1 MNTMNSFK
9 KIFTTTMLTSSLI
22 VFAHDESQKQEAQK
36 RKREQEYA
44 LQAQQSQ
51 KSAAI
56 WAGVIGAVAGSAIGY
71 WIGSSGSDTE
81 TKEQPRVVERIEIP
95 QQESLSP
102 RARHIQ
108 SQLDAL
114 AQYGQSFNVC
124 DDYRAGIATT
134 DEQNIIINLHKL
146 GIRLDQIDAHFYNKL
161 AQDNKVLSDAGYAI
175 WWYGLKNLEYQKE
188 LYLANSHK
196 IIAYFNR
203 HQDFI
208 RGCQT
213 INFYDTLPLHA
224 YDLVDWAKDKHV
236 GQQYPLIAFKNKV
249 EADKQQLAKLLQR
262 YSGNS
267 ITDRARTTQ
276 RFMNQVLEVVY
287 NSYAYQQEVDQK
299 RQEELLAEYRRVEAE
314 KLEIARREAYARE
327 EANRLAAERNRIER
341 ERYQNYRND
350 RY

>member
-1 MNTMNSFK
+1 MNSFK
-9 KIFTTTMLTSSLI
+9 KIFTTIMLTTSLI
-22 VFAHDESQKQEAQK
+22 VFAHDANRQEQEVQK

-44 LQAQQSQ
+44 QQAQQSQ

-71 WIGSSGSDTE
+71 WIGSSDATPE
-81 TKEQPRVVERIEIP
+81 VKQQPCVVERIVIS
-95 QQESLSP
+95 QQEVLSP

-108 SQLDAL
+108 SQLDGL
-114 AQYGQSFNVC
+114 SKYGQNFNLY
-124 DDYRAGIATT
+124 DDYRAGVATT
-134 DEQNIIINLHKL
+134 DERNIIINLHKL
-146 GIRLDQIDAHFYNKL
+146 GFRLDQIDSHFYNKL
-161 AQDNKVLSDAGYAI
+161 AQDNKALSDAGYAI
-175 WWYGLKNLEYQKE
+175 WWYGIKNLEYQKDE
-188 LYLANSHK
+188 YLANSHK

-208 RGCQT
+208 KGCQV

-249 EADKQQLAKLLQR
+249 ESDKQQLAKLLQR

-267 ITDRARTTQ
+267 IADRACTTQ
-276 RFMNQVLEVVY
+276 RFMNQVLDVVY

-299 RQEELLAEYRRVEAE
+299 RQEELLAEYRHFEAE